1 MRLKGQKTKSQI
13 SAQICGWV
21 HYLPFRKKTLVP
33 ILMMQMGNLRPIFF
47 SIVSNQSIQ
56 IP

>member
-21 HYLPFRKKTLVP
+21 HYLPFRKK
-33 ILMMQMGNLRPIFF
+33 NLGSDFDDA
-47 SIVSNQSIQ
+47 NG
-56 IP
+56 